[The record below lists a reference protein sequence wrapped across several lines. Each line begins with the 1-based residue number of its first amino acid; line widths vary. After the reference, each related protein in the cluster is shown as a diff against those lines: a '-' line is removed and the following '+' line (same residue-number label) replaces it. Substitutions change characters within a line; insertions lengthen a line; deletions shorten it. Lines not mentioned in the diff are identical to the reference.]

1 MVHVCWQ
8 LMLRG
13 MRWLLTSRK
22 RLTEDAHT
30 VVTIESLTAKG
41 WMERSFQRHCLE
53 KYDYHSEVIY
63 IQGKNS
69 KDFNTEHSRLFRE
82 WITFSAKSEIFLTML

>member
-30 VVTIESLTAKG
+30 VVTIKSVTA
-41 WMERSFQRHCLE
+41 
-53 KYDYHSEVIY
+53 
-63 IQGKNS
+63 QG
-69 KDFNTEHSRLFRE
+69 
-82 WITFSAKSEIFLTML
+82 